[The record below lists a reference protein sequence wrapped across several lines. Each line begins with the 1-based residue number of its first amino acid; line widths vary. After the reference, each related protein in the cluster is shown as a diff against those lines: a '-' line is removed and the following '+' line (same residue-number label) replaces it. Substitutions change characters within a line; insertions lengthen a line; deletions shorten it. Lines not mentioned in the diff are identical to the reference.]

1 MLPFFPVYAG
11 VPWPHPTLNSILGAI
26 WCYSGK
32 EDVQK
37 YHFDERNRIPRVG
50 SFIQDPSYSEVQ
62 SIPKF
67 LLLETGSGELDVIWH
82 WVFGFF
88 FAF

>member
-1 MLPFFPVYAG
+1 MLPYFPLHAG
-11 VPWPHPTLNSILGAI
+11 VPWLHHTLNSISEAI
-26 WCYSGK
+26 WGYSGK
-32 EDVQK
+32 EDMQK
-37 YHFDERNRIPRVG
+37 YHFDERNRIPRVE
-50 SFIQDPSYSEVQ
+50 SSIQDPSHSEVQ